1 MPVLA
6 RSLESAGLA
15 TVTVTMMPDLA
26 EKFRLS
32 RIVGV
37 EFPFGHAFGMPHDPE
52 MQLAVSRAAAALL
65 DHASEPESRVD
76 LPIEWPVDTRTAY
89 YDWQPTEASPIV
101 ALQIKRRQEA
111 EAKRQATKD

>member
-65 DHASEPESRVD
+65 DRASEPESRVD

-89 YDWQPTEASPIV
+89 HDWQPTEASPIV

>member
-26 EKFRLS
+26 EKFRLA
-32 RIVGV
+32 RVIGV
-37 EFPFGHAFGMPHDPE
+37 EFPFGHAFGMPDDPE
-52 MQLAVSRAAAALL
+52 MQLAVSRTAVALL

-76 LPIEWPVDTRTAY
+76 LPIEWPIDTRTAY
-89 YDWQPTEASPIV
+89 RDWQPEEASPIV
-101 ALQIKRRQEA
+101 ALQIKRREEA
-111 EAKRQATKD
+111 EAKRQAASD